1 MAPESDARQNQ
12 LNIQNSFISVTGK
25 YCRSNE
31 LLKMSQL
38 VKKKKKI
45 ITITNGLNVHLNQL
59 KFSCA

>member
-38 VKKKKKI
+38 VNKKKI

>member
-38 VKKKKKI
+38 VNKKK
-45 ITITNGLNVHLNQL
+45 
-59 KFSCA
+59 